1 MSVAIEGR
9 SARMLHRARG
19 ADQMGRRAS
28 RRLRNRWLTLFI
40 VTRAAAIAVALVLL
54 AAHRIT
60 AHDAALAA
68 AVLGYGAASIV
79 AAVRVPSLQRS
90 AAAWAVDCGAAL
102 GFVFASGDWRSAFYV
117 LALSALVLPATTL
130 SFRAALA
137 FAAVFD
143 LAFLVV
149 AVRLGVDWSTVDSTA
164 RLETFATHLMVPL
177 LVVLSLAYAADLLR
191 SLRAE
196 RRRAERLL
204 LETERRR
211 MAWELHDSVKQRL
224 HAAHLLLTA
233 LGDNGPTVRQARGE
247 VEAAVVDMDR
257 SVRELRDPLPDDGG
271 ILGALRGRADAL
283 ANAGSATIHVDG
295 DEPFLPA
302 IVAEQAYRIVAEAMT
317 NAVRHAAA
325 SRITVELQ
333 VEDGDVV
340 VRVRD
345 DGRGFDSSAG
355 DGVGLSSMRA
365 RAADIGAALKIA
377 GADGGGTE
385 VRLAIPL
392 ADPNAE
398 ELR

>member
-1 MSVAIEGR
+1 V
-9 SARMLHRARG
+9 
-19 ADQMGRRAS
+19 S
-28 RRLRNRWLTLFI
+28 RTTPNRWLTLFI
-40 VTRAAAIAVALVLL
+40 VTRAAALLVALLLL

-60 AHDAALAA
+60 DHDAALAA
-68 AVLGYGAASIV
+68 LVLGYGAGSV
-79 AAVRVPSLQRS
+79 LAAVRVPSLQRS
-90 AAAWAVDCGAAL
+90 ATAWAADCGVAL
-102 GFVFASGDWRSAFYV
+102 GFVFVSGDWRSAFYV

-143 LAFLVV
+143 LAYLVV

-164 RLETFATHLMVPL
+164 RVETFATHLMVPL
-177 LVVLSLAYAADLLR
+177 LVILSLAYAADLLR

-204 LETERRR
+204 LEAERRR
-211 MAWELHDSVKQRL
+211 MAWDLHDSVKQRL

-233 LGDNGPTVRQARGE
+233 LGDDAPAVRQARGE

-257 SVRELRDPLPDDGG
+257 SVRELRDPLPEDGG

-283 ANAGSATIHVDG
+283 ANAGSATIRVEG

-302 IVAEQAYRIVAEAMT
+302 IVAEQAYRIAAEAMT
-317 NAVRHAAA
+317 NAVRHAHA
-325 SRITVELQ
+325 SRIAVELQ
-333 VEDGDVV
+333 IEDNDVV
-340 VRVRD
+340 LCVRD
-345 DGRGFDSSAG
+345 DGRGFDSSVG

-365 RAADIGAALKIA
+365 RAADMGAALDIA

-385 VRLAIPL
+385 VRLFIPL
-392 ADPNAE
+392 ADPNPE
-398 ELR
+398 EFR